1 MELTLANI
9 CSTATA
15 LIQGRTDIT
24 LSDASFYANLA
35 YQEVATR
42 IRYTADEALAISSTT
57 SGENR
62 ISLPTDF
69 AYPISVSN
77 TSIAGAAPVFGTTT
91 RVLRQVEAD
100 ALDSLTTVLGVPESY
115 ALYSTWLELW
125 PSPDSAYSIQIRY
138 GARLSSMVTSTSTPA
153 LDARWH
159 LPIAFKT
166 AALLAATKNDLEGE
180 AVNNARYLGAM
191 GSTPTDLALRQRD
204 KGSMRV
210 QFVRGR

>member
-1 MELTLANI
+1 MDLTLAQI

-15 LIQGRTDIT
+15 LIQGRTDIA
-24 LSDASFYANLA
+24 LSEASFYANLA

-69 AYPISVSN
+69 AYPIAVSN
-77 TSIAGAAPVFGTTT
+77 LSLGGSDD
-91 RVLRQVEAD
+91 RKVLRQMEAD
-100 ALDSLTTVLGVPESY
+100 TFDSLTTTLGTPEKY
-115 ALYSTWLELW
+115 ALYSTWMELW
-125 PSPDSAYSIQIRY
+125 PSPDSAYSIQVRY

-153 LDARWH
+153 LDARYH

-166 AALLAATKNDLEGE
+166 AELLAATKNDLEGE
-180 AVNNARYLGAM
+180 AVNKARYLSAM
-191 GSTPTDLALRQRD
+191 GSTPNDLALRQRD
-204 KGSMRV
+204 KQAMRV
-210 QFVRGR
+210 QFVKGQ